1 MALIYPDTSNIDLLS
16 KIRQQDRARFNA
28 FLEKWK
34 ELNCTLAISGTH
46 IFELRRYADSSA
58 REARY
63 QLFEELCPIRCQSS
77 SIDTLEIVHA
87 LRNHRDELCL
97 KDSTDEIIEA
107 FSMRFNT
114 PAEVSE
120 MRQLEADELSLLFEA
135 FYDASKI
142 GAAASSREE
151 GTKYERRRVSQLGD
165 AKPTSEQRAAF
176 LEEWDEQQFPSS
188 ELENFH
194 KLVPPEAMEGLLN
207 AFRDLGLQFLD
218 RAEEVGGT
226 NAFAEALGLDLNER
240 SVSRSYTDQATQQFA
255 FRFSVREAAQSIG
268 IQDEVLLN
276 LASKLVKLED
286 CPGVWLRN
294 AVELQIKKAVAK
306 DVPSNL
312 FDLNHLTHLPY
323 VDMLF
328 TDKRIAEFT
337 RQVLASPNLPTSL
350 RDVKQPIAVPNN
362 IEALESVI
370 ASKIVAKPT
379 EDE

>member
-16 KIRQQDRARFNA
+16 KIRQQDRARFA
-28 FLEKWK
+28 VFLEKWK
-34 ELNCTLAISGTH
+34 ELDCTLAISGAH

-63 QLFEELCPIRCQSS
+63 QLLEELCPIRCQSS
-77 SIDTLEIVHA
+77 SIDRLEIVRA
-87 LRNHRDELCL
+87 LSNHRDELGL
-97 KDSTDEIIEA
+97 KDSIDQIIEA
-107 FSMRFNT
+107 FPMLFNT

-120 MRQLEADELSLLFEA
+120 MRQLEDGGLSLIFEA

-142 GAAASSREE
+142 GAAASSREQ

-165 AKPTSEQRAAF
+165 AKPTSEQRATF
-176 LEEWDEQQFPSS
+176 LEEWDKQQFPSS
-188 ELENFH
+188 ALENFH
-194 KLVPPEAMEGLLN
+194 KLVPPEALEGLFN
-207 AFRDLGLQFLD
+207 AFRDLGLKFLD
-218 RAEEVGGT
+218 RAEEVGST

-240 SVSRSYTDQATQQFA
+240 SVSHSYTDQAAQQFA

-268 IQDEVLLN
+268 IQDEALLN

-294 AVELQIKKAVAK
+294 AVELQIKKAIAK
-306 DVPSNL
+306 DAPSNL
-312 FDLNHLTHLPY
+312 FDLNHLSHLPY
-323 VDMLF
+323 VDVLF

-337 RQVLASPNLPTSL
+337 RQVLASSSLPALL
-350 RDVKQPIAVPNN
+350 RDVKEPVAVPNS

-370 ASKIVAKPT
+370 ASKIG
-379 EDE
+379 